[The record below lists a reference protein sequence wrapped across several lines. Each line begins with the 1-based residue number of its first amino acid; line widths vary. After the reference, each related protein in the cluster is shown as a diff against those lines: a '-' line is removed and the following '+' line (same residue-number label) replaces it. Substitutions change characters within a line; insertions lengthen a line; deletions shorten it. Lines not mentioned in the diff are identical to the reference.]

1 MIPDHNSPV
10 KAITISSER
19 VFVTQDD
26 VIAPDQVKM
35 YIPSPSVNT
44 TEKRSIMA
52 PSESEFKSRDQINND
67 FHLKKDQPIEG
78 MSKENLIAFY
88 KNEIL
93 VGIIVGFVLVPQEC
107 AYAFIGHMDPS
118 LGTHSAWIVG
128 IVCAIFGGRP
138 GMINGLTGG
147 LASLASS
154 FVLAQKGMTG
164 APRGIVE
171 FFISTMIAGLLV
183 SCVGI
188 LKLGKFQVMIPATVK
203 VGFCNG
209 LAIIIG
215 ILIFIFNY

>member
-1 MIPDHNSPV
+1 MIPDHNSTV

-35 YIPSPSVNT
+35 FIPNSSVNK
-44 TEKRSIMA
+44 EKRSIMT
-52 PSESEFKSRDQINND
+52 PSESDFKSREPINED
-67 FHLKKDQPIEG
+67 FHLKKDQTLEG
-78 MSKENLIAFY
+78 MNKDTLITYY